1 MIYADDC
8 LLSLELHLPEK
19 KRITFFNQ
27 FSFSRG
33 WVKLGE
39 KFNYQMSD
47 SDIELVEEDT
57 TFETMAKSYQSL
69 MTQIENGFGGWR
81 KENFSIYKS

>member
-1 MIYADDC
+1 M
-8 LLSLELHLPEK
+8 
-19 KRITFFNQ
+19 
-27 FSFSRG
+27 
-33 WVKLGE
+33 GE

-69 MTQIENGFGGWR
+69 MTQIESGFGGL
-81 KENFSIYKS
+81 KKKTFPLQILID